1 VNSKDIQV
9 TLLNREMGVWNYHRS
24 MSSASTTVESVAQRI
39 ARCRI
44 VQEKWRERSIR
55 DRLRPVRALR
65 RFLVEECDSICEA
78 VAKDVHKSAEEA
90 IGGDILPLADALKFL
105 EQQAGKLLKPRT
117 VPRRQLPVW
126 LWPQRDIV
134 HRRPRGIVGIIGTWN
149 YPVFLNG
156 VHLAQALTAGNGVI
170 WKPSEVAPASAAALH
185 SLILRAGYPADLVQ
199 VLDSRREMGREL
211 AEGDVDHIVFTG
223 SSTTGQALAA
233 TLGRRLVSSSLELS
247 GCDAMFILEDA
258 DIPLAARAAWFG
270 ATANRGQT
278 CIAVRR
284 AFVQRSVYP
293 QFLAALE
300 LLAAGAAPVPQ
311 ALSAQVEQAEQLV
324 HEAVADGGRL
334 LTPKPP
340 ALDGTM
346 CVPMIVADARPDM
359 ALCREATFAPL
370 MAVLPYDTMDEAVRM
385 NRQCP
390 YGLGASIFTRRP
402 RFAAELAK
410 GIRAGMITVNDVI
423 APTVH
428 PATPFGGMGRSGWG
442 VTQGAEGLLE
452 MTVPQ
457 VVTTRGGRFRPH
469 YDMSAGSNVGH
480 GELVRGILNFSHAT
494 SLRERIK
501 GMWHVLRAAWR
512 GN

>member
-1 VNSKDIQV
+1 
-9 TLLNREMGVWNYHRS
+9 
-24 MSSASTTVESVAQRI
+24 
-39 ARCRI
+39 
-44 VQEKWRERSIR
+44 
-55 DRLRPVRALR
+55 
-65 RFLVEECDSICEA
+65 
-78 VAKDVHKSAEEA
+78 
-90 IGGDILPLADALKFL
+90 
-105 EQQAGKLLKPRT
+105 
-117 VPRRQLPVW
+117 
-126 LWPQRDIV
+126 
-134 HRRPRGIVGIIGTWN
+134 VGIIGTWN

-185 SLILRAGYPADLVQ
+185 SLVLRAGYPAELVQ
-199 VLDSRREMGREL
+199 VLDTRREMGREL
-211 AEGDVDHIVFTG
+211 AEADVDHIVFTG

-233 TLGRRLVSSSLELS
+233 TLGSRLVSSSLELS
-247 GCDAMFILEDA
+247 GCDAMFVLEDA
-258 DIPLAARAAWFG
+258 DLTLAARAAWFG

-284 AFVQRSVYP
+284 AFVQRRLYP

-300 LLAAGAAPVPQ
+300 LLTAGAAPLPQ
-311 ALSAQVEQAEQLV
+311 SLSAQVEQAERLV
-324 HEAVADGGRL
+324 QEAVADGGRL

-340 ALDGTM
+340 TLDGTM

-359 ALCREATFAPL
+359 ALCREATFAPV
-370 MAVLPYDTMDEAVRM
+370 MAVLPYDTLDEAVRM

-390 YGLGASIFTRRP
+390 YGLGASIFTRQP
-402 RFAAELAK
+402 RFATELAK

-423 APTVH
+423 APTAH
-428 PATPFGGMGRSGWG
+428 PATPFAGVGRSGWG

-457 VVTTRGGRFRPH
+457 VVSTRGGNFRPH
-469 YDMSAGSNVGH
+469 YDMSAGSKVGH
-480 GELVRGILNFSHAT
+480 GKLVRGILNLSHAA